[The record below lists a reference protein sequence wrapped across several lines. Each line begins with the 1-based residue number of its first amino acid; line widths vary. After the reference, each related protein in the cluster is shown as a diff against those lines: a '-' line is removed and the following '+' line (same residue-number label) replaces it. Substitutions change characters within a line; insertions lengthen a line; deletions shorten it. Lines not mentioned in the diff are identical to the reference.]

1 MKTAGTHSSKWS
13 TAAVI
18 FAIVAAGTAVAGVL
32 DDPAT
37 DIAGC
42 EEVVQPEQAQR
53 INFAFVGEESYDN
66 PDHPWFTEAKA
77 TAMSDAL
84 AQSLPAGTDVAFD
97 APARALYFGPIG
109 SQEGNPAGG
118 ITTARGTIAVGGKTG
133 RLTVSVQKSDEP
145 PGPCFEGYVDE
156 RRTLDDGTVVDLR
169 DGGVRAYTPDG
180 TLIDASADNMLTTE
194 QLLDL
199 VTAPGLRV
207 TTPVPAATAGAL
219 GICTIDSVSSTA
231 PPIDEKT
238 TRRLNDVLDAIPSSG
253 LQFDRRLGSLLPDE
267 WTTGGVCETLHAV
280 GGATELTVEVIGGQ
294 PFPPAVG
301 GVTPHIPPDGLV
313 VERSTKSPTGEG
325 NDMTPR
331 TDTVTVT
338 RASGTRIVVRS
349 SGAEPLPFDVLETIG
364 TADGLDVT

>member
-1 MKTAGTHSSKWS
+1 MKTPGTHSSKWS

-18 FAIVAAGTAVAGVL
+18 FAIVAAGTAVAGLL

-42 EEVVQPEQAQR
+42 EEVVQSEEAQR

-66 PDHPWFTEAKA
+66 PDYPWFTETKA

-97 APARALYFGPIG
+97 APSRALYFGPIG
-109 SQEGNPAGG
+109 SAEGNPVGG
-118 ITTARGTIAVGGKTG
+118 TTTAYGTIAVDGNAGP
-133 RLTVSVQKSDEP
+133 LTVSVQKSDEP

-169 DGGVRAYTPDG
+169 EGGVRAYTPEG
-180 TLIDASADNMLTTE
+180 TSIDASADDTLTTQ

-219 GICTIDSVSSTA
+219 GICTIESFSSTA
-231 PPIDEKT
+231 PPIDEET
-238 TRRLNDVLDAIPSSG
+238 TGRLNDALDAIPLSG
-253 LQFDRRLGSLLPDE
+253 IEFDRRLGSLLPDE
-267 WTTGGVCETLHAV
+267 WMTGGVCESLHAV
-280 GGATELTVEVIGGQ
+280 GGAMELTVEVIGGQ

-301 GVTPHIPPDGLV
+301 GVTPHIPPVGLV
-313 VERSTKSPTGEG
+313 VERSTKSPTGQG
-325 NDMTPR
+325 NDVTPR

-338 RASGTRIVVRS
+338 RASGTRIVVRT
-349 SGAEPLPFDVLETIG
+349 SGADPLPFDVLETIA